1 MLEPSPQPFTLPK
14 GTIVPDHI
22 AIILDGNG
30 RWARSRNL
38 PVTKGHE
45 EGAKAVRRVID
56 AARRSGVH
64 TITLW
69 GFSTENWKRP
79 PAEVR
84 KILQLVGQVLR
95 LEIKTAEKEKI
106 RFVHLGRKDRLPL
119 PLMKLIKN
127 AEEKTKNYDK
137 YVLNIALDYGGRD
150 EILRA
155 VRKIVENG
163 VKSKKIDEELFA
175 SYLDTAGQP
184 YPYPD
189 LFIRTSG
196 EQRTSGLLPWQM
208 VYSEFYF
215 EEDHLPDITPEN
227 LKRAILDYS
236 CRRRRFG
243 GKDKVTHF
251 RFKPELTAG
260 FEINW
265 WRLANIPEGSTFRE
279 HAQNHLREQWGL
291 SKELA
296 SDAAYYLAQ
305 ALVHGKKEDW
315 HKAGKNLKSFYRLI
329 RAEVKLAFE
338 PSIAASLELKFIKCM
353 NGGKKRVDQTELEND
368 TRQFISEVF
377 RISDFQAKKAARLR
391 ALAAIERNR
400 AEQGEGE
407 EHWSKAQEY
416 LTLYYKALKDRV
428 A

>member
-1 MLEPSPQPFTLPK
+1 MPEKDIDLTLPK
-14 GTIVPDHI
+14 GTIVPNHI

-45 EGAKAVRRVID
+45 EGARAMRSVMD
-56 AARRSGVH
+56 AARKCGVH
-64 TITLW
+64 TVTLW

-79 PAEVR
+79 PSEVK
-84 KILQLVGQVLR
+84 KILQLVTQTLR
-95 LEIKTAEKEKI
+95 YEIKTAEEEKI
-106 RFVHLGRKDRLPL
+106 RFVHLGRKDRLPK
-119 PLMKLIKN
+119 PLIKLIAA
-127 AEEKTKNYDK
+127 AEEKTKNYNK
-137 YVLNIALDYGGRD
+137 HVLNIALDYGGRD

-155 VRKIVENG
+155 VQKIVRDQLDP
-163 VKSKKIDEELFA
+163 KTIDEELF
-175 SYLDTAGQP
+175 SKYLDTADQP
-184 YPYPD
+184 YPNPD

-196 EQRTSGLLPWQM
+196 EQRTSGFLPWQM

-215 EEDHLPDITPEN
+215 EEDHLPDMTPEH

-251 RFKPELTAG
+251 KFKPELTAA

-296 SDAAYYLAQ
+296 SDAARYLAQ
-305 ALVHGKKEDW
+305 ALVQGKKEDW
-315 HKAGKNLKSFYRLI
+315 KKAKENLKKFYKLI
-329 RAEVKLAFE
+329 RHEVKLAFE
-338 PSIAASLELKFIKCM
+338 PSIAASLELKFIKRM
-353 NGGKKRVDQTELEND
+353 NGGTKRVDQAELEND
-368 TRQFISEVF
+368 TRKFISEVF

-391 ALAAIERNR
+391 TLAALERNR

-407 EHWSKAQEY
+407 EHWDKAEEY